1 MKCPITHITFYGMSD
16 TGLRRPHNEDHFVVV
31 DLTQKVFA
39 VRNNTALSHSLSQ
52 SLGRYG
58 TLLAVA
64 DGVGGYAGGEL
75 ASQIAVEAI
84 AEALWNLVDADL
96 AATHRLGKAMEAA
109 HDSIRRAAERQ
120 THYPNMASTLTALHI
135 TADSQLIVGQVG
147 DSRAYLWRDRQL
159 IALTEDQTMVQYL
172 QKSGALSEC
181 EIARHPYR
189 HIILQALGQD
199 HPVQPDVRTYRCQNG
214 DRLLLCTDGLSS
226 YVHLDRIEAIM
237 AQAADEYTICQA
249 LIQEANAH
257 GGPDNITVLVASL
270 AVGTALSSAPAECGG
285 IRST

>member
-1 MKCPITHITFYGMSD
+1 MKGPVTHITFYGMSD

-39 VRNNTALSHSLSQ
+39 VRNNTALPHSLSQ
-52 SLGRYG
+52 HVGRHG

-75 ASQIAVEAI
+75 ASQIAVEAM
-84 AEALWNLVDADL
+84 AEALWSLVDADPT
-96 AATHRLGKAMEAA
+96 ATSLLGTAMEEA
-109 HDSIRRAAERQ
+109 HDSIRRAAERH

-135 TADSQLIVGQVG
+135 TADGRLIVGQIG

-159 IALTEDQTMVQYL
+159 IALTEDQTIVQYL
-172 QKSGALSEC
+172 QKSGLLNEC

-199 HPVQPDVRTYRCQNG
+199 HPVQPDVRTYRCQDG

-226 YVHLDRIEAIM
+226 YVHPGRLEVIM
-237 AQAADEYTICQA
+237 AQADDEYTTCQA

-270 AVGTALSSAPAECGG
+270 AVCTVP
-285 IRST
+285 